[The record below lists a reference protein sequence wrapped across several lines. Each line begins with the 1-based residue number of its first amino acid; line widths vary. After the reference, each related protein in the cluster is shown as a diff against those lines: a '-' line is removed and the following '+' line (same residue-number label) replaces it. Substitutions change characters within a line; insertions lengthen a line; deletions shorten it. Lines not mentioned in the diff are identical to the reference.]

1 MAKKRSKRSRHLTP
15 DVVFYLIQGEYCA
28 WYRKLFSISLNEDE
42 FAVGVFDRSDLL
54 PSKFALIVSKSV
66 CEYLDRI
73 TFLEP
78 PSDQGENKNNEKRGR
93 KKEISEV
100 LTEIERDEHRE
111 EE

>member
-1 MAKKRSKRSRHLTP
+1 M
-15 DVVFYLIQGEYCA
+15 FYLIEGVNCA
-28 WYRKLFSISLNEDE
+28 RYRKLFSVRLNEDE
-42 FAVGVFDRSDLL
+42 FAVGALDRLDLL

-78 PSDQGENKNNEKRGR
+78 PSDQGENKNNKKRGR

>member
-1 MAKKRSKRSRHLTP
+1 M
-15 DVVFYLIQGEYCA
+15 FYLIEGVNCA
-28 WYRKLFSISLNEDE
+28 RYRKLFSVRLNEDE
-42 FAVGVFDRSDLL
+42 FAVGALDRLDLL

-78 PSDQGENKNNEKRGR
+78 PSDQGENKNNKKRGR

-111 EE
+111 EK

>member
-1 MAKKRSKRSRHLTP
+1 M
-15 DVVFYLIQGEYCA
+15 FYLIEGVNCA
-28 WYRKLFSISLNEDE
+28 RYRKLFSVRLNEDE
-42 FAVGVFDRSDLL
+42 FAVGALDRLDLL